1 MWWVSGLCQ
10 SCPLSDHEAALVS
23 SDLASTLELPL
34 RHQLPGFLVRTQIL
48 GSWAQAP
55 VFLRS
60 SPVNPASHNCALVK
74 GRELSSQPG
83 LDEPTM
89 VRPSVSHR

>member
-1 MWWVSGLCQ
+1 MK
-10 SCPLSDHEAALVS
+10 PLLFLQIWLLHWNYL
-23 SDLASTLELPL
+23 L

-60 SPVNPASHNCALVK
+60 SPVNPASHNCALVR

-89 VRPSVSHR
+89 V

>member
-34 RHQLPGFLVRTQIL
+34 KALASWLSCQNSNSRQSGPGTR
-48 GSWAQAP
+48 
-55 VFLRS
+55 
-60 SPVNPASHNCALVK
+60 
-74 GRELSSQPG
+74 
-83 LDEPTM
+83 
-89 VRPSVSHR
+89 VSEKFPL